1 MLLLWTK
8 EIQELSDVTGF
19 LPIITTFTTAL
30 SMSHS
35 LQGLSFHAY
44 DTGGGEVLP
53 SNFTAETER

>member
-35 LQGLSFHAY
+35 LQGLSFQAY
-44 DTGGGEVLP
+44 DTGGGTT
-53 SNFTAETER
+53 F

>member
-35 LQGLSFHAY
+35 LQGLCHFMP
-44 DTGGGEVLP
+44 TIRGEVLP